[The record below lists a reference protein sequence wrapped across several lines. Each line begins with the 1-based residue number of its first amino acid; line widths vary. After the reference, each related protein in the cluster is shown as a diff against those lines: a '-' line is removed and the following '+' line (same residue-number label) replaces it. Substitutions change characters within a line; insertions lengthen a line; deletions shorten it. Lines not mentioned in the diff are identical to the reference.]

1 MDKILIVDDE
11 PILRKGLKFSLA
23 QEDYDIDTA
32 SNGKEALEMIQNN
45 KYNLVVLDLMIPEIN
60 GIDVCKAVRKDNN
73 TVPIIMLT
81 AKGDDESKILGLDA
95 GADDYISKP
104 FNVLELKARIKA
116 VLRRVK
122 PNHNGSSS
130 VMEFNS
136 FKINTFG
143 RKVIF
148 EDREITLTAK
158 EFDLLL
164 LLVMNENKVF
174 SREYLLEEIWGYE
187 YFGDVRTVDVHIR
200 RLREKIELDSS
211 NPMYI
216 KTKWGTGYYFKQ

>member
-1 MDKILIVDDE
+1 MDRILIVDDE
-11 PILRKGLKFSLA
+11 PILRKGLKFSLT
-23 QEDYDIDTA
+23 QENYEVETA
-32 SNGKEALEMIQNN
+32 SNGKIALEMIRDN
-45 KYNLVVLDLMIPEIN
+45 KYDLIILDLMIPEVS
-60 GIDVCKAVRKDNN
+60 GIDVCKEVRKDS
-73 TVPIIMLT
+73 TVPIIILT

-95 GADDYISKP
+95 GADDYIAKP

-122 PNHNGSSS
+122 PKNTNGSSII
-130 VMEFNS
+130 EFDS

-148 EDREITLTAK
+148 EDREVSLTAK

-174 SREYLLEEIWGYE
+174 SREFLLEEIWGYE
-187 YFGDVRTVDVHIR
+187 YYGDVRTVDVHIR

-211 NPMYI
+211 NPVYI
-216 KTKWGTGYYFKQ
+216 KTKWGTGYYFNQ

>member
-11 PILRKGLKFSLA
+11 PILRKGLKFSLT
-23 QEDYDIDTA
+23 QENYEVETA
-32 SNGKEALEMIQNN
+32 SDGKEALEMINQN
-45 KYNLVVLDLMIPEIN
+45 KYDLIILDLMIPELN
-60 GIDVCKAVRKDNN
+60 GIDVCKEVRKNSA
-73 TVPIIMLT
+73 VPIIMLT

-95 GADDYISKP
+95 GADDYIAKP

-122 PNHNGSSS
+122 PKNNSTSSIID
-130 VMEFNS
+130 FDS

-148 EDREITLTAK
+148 EDREVSLTAK

-164 LLVMNENKVF
+164 LLVMNEHKVF
-174 SREYLLEEIWGYE
+174 SREFLLEEIWGDE
-187 YFGDVRTVDVHIR
+187 YYGDVRTVDVHIR

-211 NPMYI
+211 NPVYI
-216 KTKWGTGYYFKQ
+216 RTKWGIGYYFKQ